1 MWRGWPTIALAS
13 LLAASSPARGDETG
27 TFKFTPIADQSNVPE
42 RYRLSE
48 RTAEYQLHLKL
59 DPPGSTVEIHHLTFP
74 SPVTT
79 PHAENNTVH
88 ADYYRP
94 KGTGPFPGVIVLDI
108 TAGDQSLSR
117 GIATFL
123 AQNQVAGLF

>member
-1 MWRGWPTIALAS
+1 MARRLAALA
-13 LLAASSPARGDETG
+13 LTALIAAPPTARADESG
-27 TFKFTPIADQSNVPE
+27 IFKFTPVGDQANVPD
-42 RYRLSE
+42 RYRLAE
-48 RTAEYQLHLKL
+48 RTSEYQLKLKF
-59 DPPGSTVEIHHLTFP
+59 DPPGGAAAVHHLTFP

-94 KGTGPFPGVIVLDI
+94 KGPGPFPGVIVLDI

-117 GIATFL
+117 GISTY
-123 AQNQVAGLF
+123 